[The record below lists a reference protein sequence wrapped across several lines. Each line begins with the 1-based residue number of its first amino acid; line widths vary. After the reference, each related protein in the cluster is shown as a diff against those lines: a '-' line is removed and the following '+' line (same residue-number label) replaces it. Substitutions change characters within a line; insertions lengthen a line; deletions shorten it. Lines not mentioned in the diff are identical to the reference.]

1 MLSKH
6 RLLIKYPNPD
16 SSEDS
21 RAADVVKLKQLR
33 VEENKIELNMEKS
46 EVRKAFNIT
55 MNIYEHSQY
64 SN

>member
-6 RLLIKYPNPD
+6 RLLIKHSNPD

-33 VEENKIELNMEKS
+33 VEENKIELNTQNLEIRSQNS
-46 EVRKAFNIT
+46 EVRIF
-55 MNIYEHSQY
+55 MNID
-64 SN
+64 NNCN